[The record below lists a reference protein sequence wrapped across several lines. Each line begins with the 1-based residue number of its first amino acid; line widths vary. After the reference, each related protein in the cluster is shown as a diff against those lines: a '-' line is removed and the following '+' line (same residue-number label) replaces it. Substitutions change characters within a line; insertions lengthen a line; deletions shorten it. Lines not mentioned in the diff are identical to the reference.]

1 MEATFLR
8 LRTGDD
14 LRRIVT
20 PIGLA
25 IDAETPAE
33 IAVSITAQLIGL
45 RAARRRE
52 KGESLL
58 DGGGKVRSA
67 RRALRRSRSR
77 RAEPVAAAPP
87 GAAPCGRGFRLSGAP
102 PIFAGAAYKKT
113 QTGGERRRGGH
124 YD

>member
-1 MEATFLR
+1 MDDRAAAIRKMEATFLR

-52 KGESLL
+52 KG
-58 DGGGKVRSA
+58 
-67 RRALRRSRSR
+67 
-77 RAEPVAAAPP
+77 
-87 GAAPCGRGFRLSGAP
+87 
-102 PIFAGAAYKKT
+102 
-113 QTGGERRRGGH
+113 
-124 YD
+124 

>member
-33 IAVSITAQLIGL
+33 IAVSIAAQLIGL

-52 KGESLL
+52 KG
-58 DGGGKVRSA
+58 
-67 RRALRRSRSR
+67 
-77 RAEPVAAAPP
+77 
-87 GAAPCGRGFRLSGAP
+87 
-102 PIFAGAAYKKT
+102 
-113 QTGGERRRGGH
+113 
-124 YD
+124 

>member
-8 LRTGDD
+8 LREDGFAEDD

-45 RAARRRE
+45 RAARRQE
-52 KGESLL
+52 KG
-58 DGGGKVRSA
+58 
-67 RRALRRSRSR
+67 
-77 RAEPVAAAPP
+77 
-87 GAAPCGRGFRLSGAP
+87 
-102 PIFAGAAYKKT
+102 
-113 QTGGERRRGGH
+113 
-124 YD
+124 

>member
-1 MEATFLR
+1 MLCGALGSGVWWLGMVGGRRKMEATFLR
-8 LRTGDD
+8 LREDGFTEDD

-52 KGESLL
+52 KG
-58 DGGGKVRSA
+58 
-67 RRALRRSRSR
+67 
-77 RAEPVAAAPP
+77 
-87 GAAPCGRGFRLSGAP
+87 
-102 PIFAGAAYKKT
+102 
-113 QTGGERRRGGH
+113 
-124 YD
+124 

>member
-8 LRTGDD
+8 LREDGFTEDD

-33 IAVSITAQLIGL
+33 IAVSIAAQLIEL

-52 KGESLL
+52 KG
-58 DGGGKVRSA
+58 
-67 RRALRRSRSR
+67 
-77 RAEPVAAAPP
+77 
-87 GAAPCGRGFRLSGAP
+87 
-102 PIFAGAAYKKT
+102 
-113 QTGGERRRGGH
+113 
-124 YD
+124 

>member
-8 LRTGDD
+8 LREDGFTEDD

-33 IAVSITAQLIGL
+33 IAVSITAQLIGM

-52 KGESLL
+52 KG
-58 DGGGKVRSA
+58 
-67 RRALRRSRSR
+67 
-77 RAEPVAAAPP
+77 
-87 GAAPCGRGFRLSGAP
+87 
-102 PIFAGAAYKKT
+102 
-113 QTGGERRRGGH
+113 
-124 YD
+124 

>member
-8 LRTGDD
+8 LREDGFTGDD

-45 RAARRRE
+45 RAARRRD
-52 KGESLL
+52 KG
-58 DGGGKVRSA
+58 
-67 RRALRRSRSR
+67 
-77 RAEPVAAAPP
+77 
-87 GAAPCGRGFRLSGAP
+87 
-102 PIFAGAAYKKT
+102 
-113 QTGGERRRGGH
+113 
-124 YD
+124 

>member
-1 MEATFLR
+1 MDGRAAASRKMEATFLR
-8 LRTGDD
+8 LREDGFTEDD

-52 KGESLL
+52 KG
-58 DGGGKVRSA
+58 
-67 RRALRRSRSR
+67 
-77 RAEPVAAAPP
+77 
-87 GAAPCGRGFRLSGAP
+87 
-102 PIFAGAAYKKT
+102 
-113 QTGGERRRGGH
+113 
-124 YD
+124 

>member
-8 LRTGDD
+8 LREDGFAEDD

-33 IAVSITAQLIGL
+33 IAVSIAAQLIEL

-52 KGESLL
+52 KG
-58 DGGGKVRSA
+58 
-67 RRALRRSRSR
+67 
-77 RAEPVAAAPP
+77 
-87 GAAPCGRGFRLSGAP
+87 
-102 PIFAGAAYKKT
+102 
-113 QTGGERRRGGH
+113 
-124 YD
+124 